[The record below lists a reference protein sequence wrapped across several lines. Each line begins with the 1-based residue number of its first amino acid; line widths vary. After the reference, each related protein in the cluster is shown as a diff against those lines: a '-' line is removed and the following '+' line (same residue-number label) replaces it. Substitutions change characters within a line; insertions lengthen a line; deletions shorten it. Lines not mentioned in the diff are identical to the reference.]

1 MSNPTPAELALRDGD
16 PQQALKLLQD
26 QVRAKPGD
34 AKLRVFL
41 FQLLCVLGQWDRALN
56 QLNVAGEMDDST
68 LAMVQTYREAIQCE
82 RLREQVFAGRKVPM
96 LFGEPEPWLALLLE
110 ALLREGH
117 GEAEAALKLRNE
129 AFEQAPAT
137 PGQADGQ
144 PFAWLADADMRLGPV
159 LEAIVNGRYYWV
171 PVPRLARVAIEAP
184 ADLRDRVWMPAQLQF
199 SNGGEVVALLPTR
212 YAGTPL
218 TDPLMALA
226 RKTEWSE
233 PAPGFYV
240 GSGQR
245 MFATDIGDLPL
256 MDLRELRFDSA

>member
-1 MSNPTPAELALRDGD
+1 MSTPTPAEQALKDGD

-56 QLNVAGEMDDST
+56 QLNVAGEMDASA

-110 ALLREGH
+110 ALLREGK
-117 GEAEAALKLRNE
+117 GEAEAAQALRTQ

-137 PGQADGQ
+137 PGRADGQ
-144 PFAWLADADMRLGPV
+144 PFAWLCDADMRLGPV
-159 LEAIVNGRYYWV
+159 LEALVNGRYYWV
-171 PVPRLARVAIEAP
+171 PVPRLSRVAIEAP
-184 ADLRDRVWMPAQLQF
+184 TDLRDRVWMPAHLQF
-199 SNGGEVVALLPTR
+199 TNGGEVVALLPTR

-218 TDPLMALA
+218 DDPLLALA
-226 RKTEWSE
+226 RKTEWAE
-233 PAPGFYV
+233 PRPGFYV

-245 MFATDIGDLPL
+245 MFATDAGDLPL
-256 MDLRELRFDSA
+256 MDLRELTFE